1 MTPAASH
8 EYYNALELLHPATM
22 PLKDISAVSS
32 ASKRPPVRGNSESI
46 GSLETDAAES
56 VAGDSDND
64 YYNVIPAPKSQPV
77 ALNLKSGGVVHWSAN
92 GDHIV

>member
-77 ALNLKSGGVVHWSAN
+77 ALNLKSGGAVHWSAN